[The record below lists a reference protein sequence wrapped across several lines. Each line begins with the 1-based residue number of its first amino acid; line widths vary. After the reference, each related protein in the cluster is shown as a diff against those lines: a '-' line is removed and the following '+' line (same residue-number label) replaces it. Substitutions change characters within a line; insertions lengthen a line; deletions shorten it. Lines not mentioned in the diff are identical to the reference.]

1 MRQFQS
7 KKFTKKN
14 HKYSKNMR
22 GGASSAS
29 SASDN
34 NALLFSEIV
43 KPLTNSG
50 YYAHSGILSDDVFE
64 SDPLQRKKLK
74 IKQKFHNIIINE
86 YNTYGQTALYVV
98 LRFNPTEE
106 MIRMLLEV
114 PGIDVNRRNTG
125 EDDSTPLMGACYGN
139 NASTIIN
146 WNLITYIIKLL
157 CTMEDPKKCANITLQ
172 NEKYGETALKILENK
187 ISNKKV
193 NFN

>member
-34 NALLFSEIV
+34 NALLFSEILNPITSTS
-43 KPLTNSG
+43 K
-50 YYAHSGILSDDVFE
+50 DVFE
-64 SDPLQRKKLK
+64 SDPLHQRKFK

-114 PGIDVNRRNTG
+114 PGIDVNRRNTRS
-125 EDDSTPLMGACYGN
+125 DDSTPLMGAFYSN
-139 NASTIIN
+139 EADTIIK
-146 WNLITYIIKLL
+146 WDFITYIIKLL
-157 CTMEDPKKCANITLQ
+157 CNTKAANITLQ
-172 NEKYGETALKILENK
+172 NKYGETALKILENK
-187 ISNKKV
+187 ISSGCV
-193 NFN
+193 DFNIYHLYKRY